1 VEAFMALAACQ
12 AVVAAGWSDEDI
24 IPDFTWCRCRPEIL
38 EKLFLRNKTSVLS
51 LLLNYNLN
59 IVDLILHHQKR
70 KNPFPHHATN
80 FKKVAYYDTAILCKE
95 IVLS

>member
-1 VEAFMALAACQ
+1 MALAACQ

-38 EKLFLRNKTSVLS
+38 EKLFLRKR
-51 LLLNYNLN
+51 NLCA
-59 IVDLILHHQKR
+59 ILVFISQLAHCRSHSPPPKR
-70 KNPFPHHATN
+70 KNSFPHHATN